1 MCRTKSAAAD
11 QSPQSQPHVLLLVC
25 GGIAA
30 YKAIECM
37 RGLQRAGCDVRVAMT
52 DDACKFVGPTTFEA
66 LSGHAVA
73 TSLYDFDDSP
83 IPHIYLSDWADVVL
97 VVPCTANVL
106 AKLATGIA
114 DDVVSASALACDK
127 DFVIA
132 PAMNT
137 KMWNNPATQ
146 HNVHTLLQRGMHLI
160 TPATKMLACGI
171 TGTGAL
177 ASVTNIVDTCLLWC
191 ARRLQPQILS
201 SKKVLITAG
210 PTHEAIDPVR
220 YIANASSG
228 KMGYALARAVRD
240 AGAEVT
246 LVTGPTALAAPCGVT
261 TIDVTSAREMY
272 ERSLEAFTGVDAAIL
287 TAAVAD
293 WTPVEACDH
302 KRKKHAEPLSTLAL
316 RETDDILRSLSA
328 QKEQRIVIGFA
339 AETDDLVAHAQQK
352 LADKR
357 CDMIV
362 ANDVSRADSCFG
374 SNTNTVSFVTP
385 SSVEQLPTLSK
396 KEVAEHIVAKLA
408 ELLR

>member
-1 MCRTKSAAAD
+1 MCSK
-11 QSPQSQPHVLLLVC
+11 QPHVLLLVC

-66 LSGHAVA
+66 LSAHAVA
-73 TSLYDFDDSP
+73 TSLYDFVDSP

-106 AKLATGIA
+106 AKMAAGIA
-114 DDVVSASALACDK
+114 DDVVNACLLACDK
-127 DFVIA
+127 DIVVA

-137 KMWNNPATQ
+137 KMWNSPATQ
-146 HNVHTLLQRGMHLI
+146 HNVHTLLQRGVHLI

-177 ASVTNIVDTCLLWC
+177 ASVTSIVETCLLWC
-191 ARRLQPQILS
+191 ARRCQPQCLS
-201 SKKVLITAG
+201 AKKVLITAG

-228 KMGYALARAVRD
+228 KMGYALARAARD

-246 LVTGPTALAAPCGVT
+246 LVTGPTALPAPYGVT
-261 TIDVTSAREMY
+261 TINVTSAQEMY
-272 ERSLEAFTGVDAAIL
+272 EHCLGAFADVDAAIL

-293 WTPVEACDH
+293 WTSVEVFDH
-302 KRKKHAEPLSTLAL
+302 KLKKHAEPLSTLAM
-316 RETDDILRSLSA
+316 RETADILKSLSA
-328 QKEQRIVIGFA
+328 QKAQRIVIGFA
-339 AETDDLVAHAQQK
+339 AETDNLVAHAQQK
-352 LADKR
+352 LADKC

-374 SNTNTVSFVTP
+374 SDTNRVSFITP
-385 SSVEQLPTLSK
+385 SSVEQLPTLPK
-396 KEVAEHIVAKLA
+396 KEVAARVVVKLA
-408 ELLR
+408 ELLASLR